1 MDDEIKER
9 IKELPFQQA
18 FVKLLIQVY
27 QEYLITGMH
36 IPDEVKQSKNDW
48 VGQEKT
54 VVELFLESFKLT
66 DDKPFDIKKNF
77 NEERYFVKSTVID
90 EWLKQNKK
98 DYSFK
103 RFSIDLKQYCKLK
116 GLGFVENKNKKMN
129 GKQYTCWFGIQEIEE
144 CDDSDDDDD
153 DE

>member
-1 MDDEIKER
+1 MDDAIKER

-27 QEYLITGMH
+27 QEYLKNGMT
-36 IPDEVKQSKNDW
+36 IPEEVKQSKQDW

-54 VVELFLESFKLT
+54 VVELFLESFKIT
-66 DDKPFDIKKNF
+66 DEKPYDIKKNY
-77 NEERYFVKSTVID
+77 NEDLYFVKSSVID

-98 DYSFK
+98 DYSMK
-103 RFSIDLKQYCKLK
+103 RFGIDLKQYCKLK

-129 GKQYTCWFGIQEIEE
+129 GKQFTCWFGIQEIEE
-144 CDDSDDDDD
+144 GDDSDSD